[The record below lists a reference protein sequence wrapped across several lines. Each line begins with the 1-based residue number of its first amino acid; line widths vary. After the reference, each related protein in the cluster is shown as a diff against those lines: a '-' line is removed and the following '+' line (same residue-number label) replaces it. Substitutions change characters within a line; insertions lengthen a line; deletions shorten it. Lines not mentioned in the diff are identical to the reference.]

1 MRTTKEI
8 ESELIND
15 KRTLEKRKEI
25 KEKLK
30 VLGETDENT
39 EFILCLFIC
48 KPTKTLTVKETYF
61 LYRQVFLLQ

>member
-1 MRTTKEI
+1 MKTTKEN

-39 EFILCLFIC
+39 ELILNSIECYC
-48 KPTKTLTVKETYF
+48 KLV
-61 LYRQVFLLQ
+61 LQSLKKSEYG

>member
-1 MRTTKEI
+1 LKTAKEN

-15 KRTLEKRKEI
+15 KRTLEKRREV

-39 EFILCLFIC
+39 ERILNSIECYCQL
-48 KPTKTLTVKETYF
+48 V
-61 LYRQVFLLQ
+61 LQSLNNSEYG